1 MSRNKII
8 ILLLISLVACPNVK
22 SETAQN
28 SESNLVGATNFPAYS
43 WDKIPL
49 YMHGRKATAF
59 TTNELN
65 YLAEFPLITLEKT
78 TGSTTYLSTED
89 GSIAAAKA
97 IKAINPNAKILY
109 YRNVIV
115 HYDTYNVNASL
126 ETITEPYLKNKYNG
140 SVLNLVGTSPGY
152 DLTNPLVRK
161 WWVEHCVTM
170 SQKPEIDGIFVDGN
184 VKVLTDS
191 YLLYELGQTKK
202 NQLVTGYEIMMDS
215 LRTKMNSDKI
225 RFANLIRA
233 TLPDAGISYM
243 NYFDGTYLENF
254 TGDKNYYAKGIAAA
268 QSVARSGKIVAFT
281 FDLDAVLTN
290 PMPVDQN
297 GYVILTT
304 DLQNKFNFL
313 LAVYLICAEQYSYFL
328 MHDGYNIN
336 LGVSALWLQKFAE
349 YDKPLG
355 APTGQAIK
363 NGYVYTRKFQNVDV
377 TLNLNTMT
385 GVINWKS
392 TLTNTIEDQD
402 KWRIYSKNGK
412 IRILGT
418 DSGKQIEVYD
428 VVGNKVWSGEKNSES
443 IEIQLPKGIYLIAG
457 YRNLIYNY

>member
-1 MSRNKII
+1 M
-8 ILLLISLVACPNVK
+8 
-22 SETAQN
+22 
-28 SESNLVGATNFPAYS
+28 NFEIEASDYPVFS

-49 YMHGRKATAF
+49 YMHGRKVTAF
-59 TTNELN
+59 TTQELN
-65 YLAEFPLITLEKT
+65 FLATFPFITLEKT

-89 GSIAAAKA
+89 GSVAAAKA

-115 HYDTYNVNASL
+115 HYGTYEANTALSSIADPFL
-126 ETITEPYLKNKYNG
+126 KDRITGE
-140 SVLNLVGTSPGY
+140 VLQLVGTNPGY
-152 DLTNPLVRK
+152 DLTKADVRK
-161 WWVEHCVTM
+161 WWVDHCVTM

-184 VKVLTDS
+184 VKILSDS
-191 YLLYELGQTKK
+191 YLLYAMGQTKK

-225 RFANLIRA
+225 SFANLIRA

-254 TGDKNYYAKGIAAA
+254 TGDKDYYAKGIAAA

-304 DLQNKFNFL
+304 ELQNKFNYL

-328 MHDGYNIN
+328 INDSYNLN
-336 LGVSALWLQKFAE
+336 PGGSALWLQKFAE

-355 APTGQAIK
+355 APTGPAIE
-363 NGYVYTRKFQNVDV
+363 NGYVYTRKFQFADV

-385 GVINWKS
+385 GAIVWKS
-392 TLTNTIEDQD
+392 TSTDSIETPY
-402 KWRIYSKNGK
+402 KWNIFSTNGK
-412 IRILGT
+412 IKIVGS
-418 DSGKQIEVYD
+418 DVEKKIEVYN
-428 VVGNKVWSGEKNSES
+428 VVGKKVWSGIKNAES
-443 IEIQLPKGIYLIAG
+443 IEIQLPKGIYLING
-457 YRNLIYNY
+457 YRGLVCNY